1 MPALVKRTDGSS
13 FRMSGQLGMRV
24 CPFSSKKE
32 MNRSRMVALSR
43 LPSFSLSW
51 QGMYPLHPSPSA
63 ALAAS

>member
-13 FRMSGQLGMRV
+13 LRINGQLGMRV

-32 MNRSRMVALSR
+32 MNRSRIVALSSF
-43 LPSFSLSW
+43 LPPSL
-51 QGMYPLHPSPSA
+51 GRGTYPLHPSPSA

>member
-32 MNRSRMVALSR
+32 MNRSRMVALS
-43 LPSFSLSW
+43 S
-51 QGMYPLHPSPSA
+51 
-63 ALAAS
+63 